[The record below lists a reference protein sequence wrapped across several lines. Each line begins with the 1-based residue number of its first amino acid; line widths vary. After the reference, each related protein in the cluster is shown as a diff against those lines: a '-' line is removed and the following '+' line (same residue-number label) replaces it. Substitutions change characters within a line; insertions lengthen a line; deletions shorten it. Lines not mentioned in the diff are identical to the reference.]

1 MVGSQHTSRRRQH
14 SNDKRQY
21 LSKRYR
27 PRVLSLGR
35 FQTPPYGLIGT
46 GFASYEFFDD
56 VALNHNT
63 TLVTL
68 PVGGGIQ
75 FQHWN
80 WLAWRLEVLDNIS
93 LGADGLDTQHSISLT
108 AGMELRFGARPESY
122 WPWRSS
128 RPVW

>member
-1 MVGSQHTSRRRQH
+1 M
-14 SNDKRQY
+14 
-21 LSKRYR
+21 
-27 PRVLSLGR
+27 
-35 FQTPPYGLIGT
+35 IGT
-46 GFASYEFFDD
+46 GFARYEFIDD

-93 LGADGLDTQHSISLT
+93 LGADGLDTQQSISLT
-108 AGMELRFGARPESY
+108 AEMELRFGARPESY

-128 RPVW
+128 RRVW